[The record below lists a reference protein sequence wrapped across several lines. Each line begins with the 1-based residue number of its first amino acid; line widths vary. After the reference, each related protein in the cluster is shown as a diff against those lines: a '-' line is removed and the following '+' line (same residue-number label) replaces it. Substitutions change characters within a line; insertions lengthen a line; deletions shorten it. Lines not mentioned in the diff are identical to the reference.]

1 MLSTDD
7 ETPSG
12 GSRTSKQVPAD
23 IWRELAQKVSG
34 VFDSVTI
41 RDLCSR
47 GEQLGINRGDGN
59 SHMYFI

>member
-1 MLSTDD
+1 
-7 ETPSG
+7 
-12 GSRTSKQVPAD
+12 VPAD

-47 GEQLGINRGDGN
+47 GEALGINRGDGTT
-59 SHMYFI
+59 HMYFI